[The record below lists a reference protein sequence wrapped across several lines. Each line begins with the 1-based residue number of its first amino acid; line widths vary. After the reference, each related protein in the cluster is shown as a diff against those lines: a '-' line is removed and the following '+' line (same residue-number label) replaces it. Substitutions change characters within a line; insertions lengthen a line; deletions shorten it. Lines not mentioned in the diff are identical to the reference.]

1 MNPYFYASGEYF
13 HNYQCITYLQRIEDL
28 KKKKNRRSIGKVLIY
43 FLNQRDLTLC
53 ASEFWLFFSV
63 GQILVSLEMPKV
75 IQLL

>member
-1 MNPYFYASGEYF
+1 MHLENIFITIK
-13 HNYQCITYLQRIEDL
+13 CITYLQRIEDL
-28 KKKKNRRSIGKVLIY
+28 KKKKKNRRSIGKVLIY